1 MSEHATIIVNRIAN
15 LVDRVR
21 QDLANDLRTKVITI
35 ITIDVHGRDVVRD
48 FVTRKI
54 QDQSLFAW

>member
-21 QDLANDLRTKVITI
+21 QDLADDLRTKVITI